1 MLELVETRFV
11 ISAAPSTKNFS
22 PEASEL
28 VLFPLSKKVAGARE
42 LSSDAA
48 RWTPDAV
55 AQFTRKRKE
64 LDEQLSGDIEN
75 ALSPDE
81 PAALRIHFNSGGTS
95 LFLGIDSRQSTFE
108 INTALRKC
116 GEELIQA
123 ARGSK
128 PALSLRLDLRHLDD
142 ADARRVLPS
151 FAFLCNA
158 STWKPRQFGKKAKAS
173 SGKKTASEALT
184 VEVLT
189 RLNKAEAQALA
200 LRGAAL
206 GNANN
211 RVRTLADLPAN
222 ELNPKSY
229 RQKAVELCK
238 ELGLE
243 TEFLDYAELE
253 KRKAGAFLA
262 VARADRTN
270 GAGILHVT
278 YKPSKAG
285 KNKKKLALI
294 GKGICFDTGGYNIKT
309 SHMLGMHGD
318 MTGSAIALSMIA
330 MYAELKVDFE
340 IHTYLALAENLI
352 SPTAYKPNEVVVA
365 CDGTAIE
372 VVDTDAEGRMV
383 LSDTL
388 AIARKEKPSLAID
401 FATLTGAAIRSLD
414 TRRGA
419 VFTNQPE
426 LAARA
431 IACGDRTGERVWNF
445 PIGDDYRRELKSKIA
460 DILQCSASNNAD
472 HIYAAT
478 FLSHFIGA
486 ETPWLHLDLVPAE
499 NKGGLGLVSSDTTG
513 FGVFWAD
520 EMIREFFTSSS

>member
-1 MLELVETRFV
+1 M
-11 ISAAPSTKNFS
+11 
-22 PEASEL
+22 
-28 VLFPLSKKVAGARE
+28 
-42 LSSDAA
+42 
-48 RWTPDAV
+48 
-55 AQFTRKRKE
+55 
-64 LDEQLSGDIEN
+64 
-75 ALSPDE
+75 
-81 PAALRIHFNSGGTS
+81 
-95 LFLGIDSRQSTFE
+95 
-108 INTALRKC
+108 
-116 GEELIQA
+116 
-123 ARGSK
+123 
-128 PALSLRLDLRHLDD
+128 
-142 ADARRVLPS
+142 
-151 FAFLCNA
+151 
-158 STWKPRQFGKKAKAS
+158 
-173 SGKKTASEALT
+173 
-184 VEVLT
+184 
-189 RLNKAEAQALA
+189 
-200 LRGAAL
+200 
-206 GNANN
+206 
-211 RVRTLADLPAN
+211 
-222 ELNPKSY
+222 
-229 RQKAVELCK
+229 
-238 ELGLE
+238 
-243 TEFLDYAELE
+243 
-253 KRKAGAFLA
+253 
-262 VARADRTN
+262 
-270 GAGILHVT
+270 
-278 YKPSKAG
+278 
-285 KNKKKLALI
+285 
-294 GKGICFDTGGYNIKT
+294 
-309 SHMLGMHGD
+309 
-318 MTGSAIALSMIA
+318 
-330 MYAELKVDFE
+330 
-340 IHTYLALAENLI
+340 ALAENLI